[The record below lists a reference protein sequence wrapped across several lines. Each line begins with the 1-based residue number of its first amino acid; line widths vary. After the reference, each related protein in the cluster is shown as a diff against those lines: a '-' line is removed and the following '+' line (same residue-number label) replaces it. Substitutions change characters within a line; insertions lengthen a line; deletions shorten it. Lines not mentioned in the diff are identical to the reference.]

1 MDTQEPQKAKQMT
14 EFAGMQSAES
24 SSIVEQAAVSLMCWH
39 MNLFMHAYHVYL
51 KNLWKKQQVLLLK
64 HMMSF
69 PNNLPDMGDDDEFN
83 EDEIYK

>member
-1 MDTQEPQKAKQMT
+1 MDTPEQRRERQMT

-24 SSIVEQAAVSLMCWH
+24 SSIVEQVAVSLMCWR
-39 MNLFMHAYHVYL
+39 MNLFMQGYHVYL
-51 KNLWKKQQVLLLK
+51 KNLWKKQQILLLK

-69 PNNLPDMGDDDEFN
+69 PNNLPDMGDDDEFD

>member
-1 MDTQEPQKAKQMT
+1 MDTPAQQKVKQMM

-24 SSIVEQAAVSLMCWH
+24 SSIVEQVAVSLMCWR
-39 MNLFMHAYHVYL
+39 MNLFMQGYQTYL
-51 KNLWKKQQVLLLK
+51 KNLWKQQQTLLLK

-69 PNNLPDMGDDDEFN
+69 PSNLPDIGDD

>member
-1 MDTQEPQKAKQMT
+1 MDTPEQLPLKQMT

-24 SSIVEQAAVSLMCWH
+24 SSIVEQFAVSLMCWR
-39 MNLFMHAYHVYL
+39 MNLFMQDYQTYL
-51 KNLWKKQQVLLLK
+51 KNLWKKQQTLLLK

-69 PNNLPDMGDDDEFN
+69 PNNLPDIGDNDEFD

>member
-1 MDTQEPQKAKQMT
+1 MDTPEQLPLKQMT

-24 SSIVEQAAVSLMCWH
+24 SSTVEQFAVSLMCWR
-39 MNLFMHAYHVYL
+39 MNLFMQDYQTYL
-51 KNLWKKQQVLLLK
+51 KNLWTKQQILLLK

-69 PNNLPDMGDDDEFN
+69 PNNLPDIGDDDEFD